1 MNGPGSP
8 QGRGGRRGRRR
19 VERNID
25 TTRRYRCFG
34 PLCRQGEAAGT
45 VTLRADELELLR
57 LTDMEGLTQE
67 EAATAMGVSRKTVWR
82 DLHGARRKITEA
94 LVFGRAITVT
104 GCTGQPG
111 ESCAYHPDRDD
122 EDRDLQ

>member
-8 QGRGGRRGRRR
+8 EGCGGRRGRRR
-19 VERNID
+19 VERKID
-25 TTRRYRCFG
+25 ATRRYRCFG
-34 PLCRQGEAAGT
+34 PLCRQDESSGA

-82 DLHGARRKITEA
+82 DLHDARRKITEA
-94 LVFGRAITVT
+94 LVLGRAITVL
-104 GCTGQPG
+104 GCSEQPW
-111 ESCAYHPDRDD
+111 ESCAYRPDRDD
-122 EDRDLQ
+122 GGEDLQ